1 MGSFVRRI
9 RNKPIILKFSIHV
22 ICDLCNVIQVKK
34 KNYFENSFIHQKRMS
49 NNNSFSS
56 LENINIL
63 IKSLINSNKYALP
76 LKHISKLVDDLT
88 NLFNESDHYD
98 MEIEIGENDNIKI
111 FKAHSNILKSRSSYF
126 KAALSGDWIK
136 KAENGIILFE
146 KKNIS
151 PRIFEV
157 LLMYV
162 YN

>member
-1 MGSFVRRI
+1 MI
-9 RNKPIILKFSIHV
+9 
-22 ICDLCNVIQVKK
+22 
-34 KNYFENSFIHQKRMS
+34 
-49 NNNSFSS
+49 NNSFSS
-56 LENINIL
+56 LENISIL
-63 IKSLINSNKYALP
+63 IKSLINSNKDALP

-126 KAALSGDWIK
+126 KAALSDGWVK
-136 KAENGIILFE
+136 RAENGVILFE

-151 PRIFEV
+151 PKIFEV

-162 YN
+162 YNWL

>member
-1 MGSFVRRI
+1 MT
-9 RNKPIILKFSIHV
+9 
-22 ICDLCNVIQVKK
+22 
-34 KNYFENSFIHQKRMS
+34 
-49 NNNSFSS
+49 NNSFSS

-98 MEIEIGENDNIKI
+98 MEIEIGESDNIKI

-126 KAALSGDWIK
+126 KAALSDGWVKRD
-136 KAENGIILFE
+136 ENGVILFE

-151 PRIFEV
+151 PKIFEV
-157 LLMYV
+157 LLMYA
-162 YN
+162 YNFMI